1 MSEKIKPKTNFDAPT
16 TRDQTRAMFA
26 AHAAAGLL
34 SSQEKKGWNLGT
46 LAVVSWRIADV
57 LMDVGAEELPEPVTT
72 ENPTPTSDSKAPE
85 LEVVSEGDPEQS

>member
-46 LAVVSWRIADV
+46 LAV
-57 LMDVGAEELPEPVTT
+57 GGLPTC
-72 ENPTPTSDSKAPE
+72 
-85 LEVVSEGDPEQS
+85 